1 MDWFVGENLHRKPS
15 IFPWNLLRYLI
26 HPIYPHRGEALVSF
40 IPGFINSEQ
49 RTMGYSHHLLLV
61 LNQLITNYWL

>member
-1 MDWFVGENLHRKPS
+1 MDFPMKFTQIFDPSNLS
-15 IFPWNLLRYLI
+15 
-26 HPIYPHRGEALVSF
+26 RGEALVSF